1 MARDEALPFDRGTT
15 FYGLGN
21 TPDLSLGAGGINL
34 EGRVYLAEAQNRPLG
49 SKSDTSGRQIRLRI
63 VRNRSAI
70 NLLPKRVVRAA
81 IGLTPNAGYPL
92 YTGTDGY
99 TFQATDPI
107 LGVVDEYLPAAG
119 VAPGDL
125 FYVVEEGPTTV
136 ITPTTGSFSIA
147 AGALLAPATG
157 TSAVSAD
164 AGFVSVLNTS
174 ATTALQL
181 ETYVGRAE
189 ANLAAAV
196 TAVSTPFA
204 AYFRKLVG

>member
-49 SKSDTSGRQIRLRI
+49 SKPDTSGRQIRLRV

-70 NLLPKRVVRAA
+70 NLLPRRLVRAA
-81 IGLTPNAGYPL
+81 IGTTPNAGYTL

-99 TFQATDPI
+99 VFQAGDPI

-119 VAPGDL
+119 VNPGDL
-125 FYVVEEGPTTV
+125 FYVVEDGPTTV
-136 ITPTTGSFSIA
+136 VTPTTGSFTIA
-147 AGALLAPATG
+147 AGALLAAATG

-164 AGFVSVLNTS
+164 AGFVTALNTS
-174 ATTALQL
+174 STTVAQL
-181 ETYVGRAE
+181 ETYAGRAE
-189 ANLAAAV
+189 ANLAASV
-196 TAVSTPFA
+196 TATSTPFN
-204 AYFRKLVG
+204 AYFRKLIS